1 LNSIENLN
9 KTLKTILLIWSM
21 ASIIAGIA
29 LYFFS
34 FALLLQGI
42 GLEAMLWGSI
52 NLVIAFILL
61 RRREHILEKI
71 KRELTISISLDFIY
85 PIIGLPLI
93 LLGQDA
99 FLIGNGYGI
108 IIQGAFLLVLDLV
121 YLRRFKQFHET

>member
-1 LNSIENLN
+1 MTSIENLN
-9 KTLKTILLIWSM
+9 KTLGNTLLIWSM
-21 ASIIAGIA
+21 ASIITGIA

-34 FALLLQGI
+34 YYLLLQGI

-52 NLVIAFILL
+52 NLVIAFVLL

-71 KRELTISISLDFIY
+71 RRELTISIGLDFIY

-93 LLGQDA
+93 VLGQDE

-108 IIQGAFLLVLDLV
+108 IIQGAFLLVLDLA
-121 YLRRFKQFHET
+121 YLRKFKQL